1 MSARLAA
8 RKPSSQPPTSSVV
21 HRSAISGLGQRA
33 EQPQQVGD
41 ALGVARR
48 AVVAEVLQ
56 LLRGGRDDLRVEQ
69 LTQLDAAQQLGQ
81 QHAVQRQRGGAAL
94 GQRAVALVHECPDI
108 AEQQRGGERGRS
120 RGLDLDH
127 PQPPLRDA
135 MHQLGQ
141 CRHVVDI
148 LQAFADGLQHDREVR
163 VLAGDVEQLSG
174 ALPLMPQRRAATRMP
189 SRQQQC
195 AGRAFAEPGGEQRR
209 TADLG
214 GDDRLD
220 LVGVEHEE
228 LGARGGVLGVG

>member
-1 MSARLAA
+1 MAA

-21 HRSAISGLGQRA
+21 HRSAISCWVSGPSSRSRSATPSASRAARSGLRCCSCC
-33 EQPQQVGD
+33 
-41 ALGVARR
+41 
-48 AVVAEVLQ
+48 AVD
-56 LLRGGRDDLRVEQ
+56 DDLRVEQ

-81 QHAVQRQRGGAAL
+81 QHAVQRQRGGAAF

-120 RGLDLDH
+120 RGLHLEH

-141 CRHVVDI
+141 CRHVVHI
-148 LQAFADGLQHDREVR
+148 LQAFADGLEHDRKVG
-163 VLAGDVEQLSG
+163 VLACDVEQLSG
-174 ALPLMPQRRAATRMP
+174 ALSLMPQRRAATRMP
-189 SRQQQC
+189 SRQQQR
-195 AGRAFAEPGGEQRR
+195 AGRAFAEPRREQGR

-214 GDDRLD
+214 RDDRLD

-228 LGARGGVLGVG
+228 IGARGRVLGIG